1 MTLTRTPIGSIPRRD
16 SHIDTHITQQFT
28 GIDRRSAS
36 GLKRSSAFTCL
47 IRILPAPMAELAST
61 YAALILADEGLEITA
76 DKINTL
82 LSAAKVEIE
91 PIWATL
97 LAKDGAVLAVEK
109 LVQSKLLV
117 PGSDRRLR
125 TVDLHI
131 GLATVGLLADGRQL
145 GHRATAEVASYKQN
159 YNDPIPIKDGS
170 PDLFCLEPSGVFWGY
185 RGCAIGK
192 ERTLARTEI
201 EKLKLEEMSALEA
214 VEHAARIIHMVHDE
228 VKDKDFELEMSG
240 ISVSETNSKHAPVPQ
255 PIIEAAEVKA
265 KEALSSEME
274 D

>member
-1 MTLTRTPIGSIPRRD
+1 MIRTVI
-16 SHIDTHITQQFT
+16 
-28 GIDRRSAS
+28 
-36 GLKRSSAFTCL
+36 GLKC
-47 IRILPAPMAELAST
+47 
-61 YAALILADEGLEITA
+61 
-76 DKINTL
+76 
-82 LSAAKVEIE
+82 
-91 PIWATL
+91 
-97 LAKDGAVLAVEK
+97 KDGVVLAVEK

-145 GHRATAEVASYKQN
+145 GHRATAEAASYKQN
-159 YNDPIPIKDGS
+159 YNDPIPIKPQSTGRISFRNSSRSLRQAALIDREEFDKDGS